1 MYVILLVLVILMAK
15 RNPKRKF
22 RKYLRGGVDETL
34 ALTTLAATTL
44 VSAVFDETVSEKAWL
59 SSIKASWT
67 LSNFTPGANIGPI
80 LVGIAH
86 SDYTDAEIEAWVE
99 QSSSWNEA
107 DLVGQ
112 EVVKRKIRMVGMF
125 GTAGASDAPAW
136 MALANGKP
144 IRTKCGWMLNTG
156 QTLRQWAYNTGSQ
169 AVATTVPIV
178 KTEGHANL
186 WPR

>member
-1 MYVILLVLVILMAK
+1 MSIVAK
-15 RNPKRKF
+15 RKGRRKF

-44 VSAVFDETVSEKAWL
+44 VGAVFDETVSEKAWL
-59 SSIKASWT
+59 SSIRASWS
-67 LSNFTPGANIGPI
+67 LSNLTPGPNIGPI

-99 QSSSWNEA
+99 QAASWNEA

-112 EVVKRKIRMVGMF
+112 EVAKRKIRMVGQF
-125 GTAGASDAPAW
+125 GGKGDVNDIDV
-136 MALANGKP
+136 LNDGKP
-144 IRTKCGWMLNTG
+144 IHTKCGWMLNTG

-178 KTEGHANL
+178 KAEGYANL